1 MFSDKSSVNCHIS
14 SNFLRGNATSKHD
27 DDKNTKIEDRRLIK
41 RDRGNSYFVGNTQSL
56 KMRLNW
62 LPRTNVK
69 PSAKLNILITFM
81 PHGSLY
87 PADPGENENGSED
100 KSFKGDLGHAP

>member
-1 MFSDKSSVNCHIS
+1 
-14 SNFLRGNATSKHD
+14 
-27 DDKNTKIEDRRLIK
+27 
-41 RDRGNSYFVGNTQSL
+41 
-56 KMRLNW
+56 MRLNW

-69 PSAKLNILITFM
+69 PSANLNILITFM

-100 KSFKGDLGHAP
+100 KSFKGDLGRAP

>member
-1 MFSDKSSVNCHIS
+1 
-14 SNFLRGNATSKHD
+14 
-27 DDKNTKIEDRRLIK
+27 
-41 RDRGNSYFVGNTQSL
+41 
-56 KMRLNW
+56 MRLNW

>member
-1 MFSDKSSVNCHIS
+1 
-14 SNFLRGNATSKHD
+14 
-27 DDKNTKIEDRRLIK
+27 
-41 RDRGNSYFVGNTQSL
+41 
-56 KMRLNW
+56 MRLNW

-69 PSAKLNILITFM
+69 PSAKLNTLITFM

-100 KSFKGDLGHAP
+100 KSFKGDLGRAP